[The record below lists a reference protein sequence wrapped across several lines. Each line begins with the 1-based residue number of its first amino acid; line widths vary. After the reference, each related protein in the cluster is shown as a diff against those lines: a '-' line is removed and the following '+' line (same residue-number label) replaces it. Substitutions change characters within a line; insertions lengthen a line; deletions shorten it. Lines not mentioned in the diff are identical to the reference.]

1 MADLRNFSRKESL
14 VERKRRQWAQEKAE
28 LQEWYPFGKPGAG
41 APLKSPLLAAAD
53 QPTKSCPQDLAYN
66 CQAAAAAADVGRT
79 LPLRNGVDGFDGING
94 PSSVVMPQRMDATP
108 YVSYNTGENSYVKLY
123 PFPYSAFYHET
134 GQFYHPNH
142 QVATNGLMQAQ
153 IACPPPPPP
162 ARFDGFVPQGQAAG
176 QLITAT
182 DSLYSAPINRPA
194 DPFACPYYH
203 GAIGQPRLMPSNTAM
218 SLNHAF
224 PCASSTPYRAL
235 STTTSGLCPPP
246 GGAFQESPIGIEMD
260 KVNNMV
266 APATAYVS
274 PMIFGQQMPQP
285 SSCSPNECDV
295 RSLCSGGDAVDS
307 SLLTMHDHAMSKSY
321 PGTSDEYGIHKRRAI
336 VTAPRNEHDLEE
348 RRARSIQ
355 QKKAIDEQIQE
366 QRRKK
371 LEEAE
376 KERKEMERIERERQ
390 RIEYREAMESK
401 MERSKWKRMQDLEQ
415 MRENAILES
424 WEKAKED
431 AALMKHARLRKHAS
445 LSNNEDEFVLVA
457 GLNGLI
463 SEDAC
468 PTANGMSSSS
478 AFSDNNSEGSHS
490 RSDYGRVPSRIAADE
505 RPIKPLSNS
514 SPFDMWDDLISK
526 QRSAVDA
533 VKLSKK
539 DSTTAGETKENGAPF
554 PRRTNGQDSLHRSK
568 SDLAPIAGN
577 GLRMS
582 RPKASLRTSIV
593 RPLMRRRQEKTTP
606 EEAPTASLPK
616 SAGLGERLSKK
627 LSFGS
632 KSGKKESSS
641 NGLPPQPLSP
651 SAKTKGGSSTASS
664 LISQLSASLH
674 IGSRKSKRQQ
684 QPATIASSVPLTRK
698 NRASVFVPE
707 NPFGDSFGG
716 LNPLC
721 QPLNT
726 RNRRTKRTAEMAKEN
741 VVVDKNDDKLN
752 NGSMEK
758 SLPSSLSNSSST
770 GEYDTVSSPPC
781 TFSRSPSLRSP
792 SLSGFNSKSPL
803 YQTISSKIRCSTES
817 QKKVME
823 QLLQL
828 RKVHC
833 INISLLMWLKYATP
847 TPSIYIYMYLQQLKE
862 KQKAIEDAI
871 LKPMAVQ
878 KPSSLAA
885 GNGL

>member
-1 MADLRNFSRKESL
+1 MADLCNFSRKESL

-41 APLKSPLLAAAD
+41 APLKSPIPAMD
-53 QPTKSCPQDLAYN
+53 QPTKSSPQDLAYN
-66 CQAAAAAADVGRT
+66 SQAATAAADVGRN
-79 LPLRNGVDGFDGING
+79 LPLRNGVDNFDGVNG
-94 PSSVVMPQRMDATP
+94 PPSVVMPQRMDASP
-108 YVSYNTGENSYVKLY
+108 YVPYNTGESSFVKLY

-142 QVATNGLMQAQ
+142 QVATSGLMQAQ
-153 IACPPPPPP
+153 IACPHPPP

-182 DSLYSAPINRPA
+182 DSLYSTPINRPA

-218 SLNHAF
+218 PLNHAF

-235 STTTSGLCPPP
+235 STVTTGVCQPP
-246 GGAFQESPIGIEMD
+246 GGAFQGSPIGIEMD
-260 KVNNMV
+260 RVNNLA

-285 SSCSPNECDV
+285 PSYSPNGCDV

-307 SLLTMHDHAMSKSY
+307 SLLTMHDQAMSKSY
-321 PGTSDEYGIHKRRAI
+321 PGTSDDYGIHKRRAI
-336 VTAPRNEHDLEE
+336 VTAPRNEYDLEE

-376 KERKEMERIERERQ
+376 RERKEMERIERERQ
-390 RIEYREAMESK
+390 RIEFREAMESK

-415 MRENAILES
+415 MRENAVLES

-457 GLNGLI
+457 GLNGL
-463 SEDAC
+463 EDSC
-468 PTANGMSSSS
+468 PTVNGMSTANGMSSSS

-505 RPIKPLSNS
+505 RPIKPLSSS
-514 SPFDMWDDLISK
+514 SPLDMWDDLISK
-526 QRSAVDA
+526 QRSAADT
-533 VKLSKK
+533 VKLPKK
-539 DSTTAGETKENGAPF
+539 DITAAGETKENGAP
-554 PRRTNGQDSLHRSK
+554 PSRRTNGQDSLHRSK
-568 SDLAPIAGN
+568 SDLTPTVGSGSRI
-577 GLRMS
+577 S

-616 SAGLGERLSKK
+616 SVGFGERLSKK
-627 LSFGS
+627 LSFS

-641 NGLPPQPLSP
+641 NGLPPPSP
-651 SAKTKGGSSTASS
+651 SAKTKGSSTASS

-674 IGSRKSKRQQ
+674 IGSRKSKRQ
-684 QPATIASSVPLTRK
+684 PIASSVPLARK

-726 RNRRTKRTAEMAKEN
+726 RNRRTKRTAETDKGN
-741 VVVDKNDDKLN
+741 VDKSDEKLN
-752 NGSMEK
+752 NASMEK
-758 SLPSSLSNSSST
+758 SVPSSLSNSSSI

-823 QLLQL
+823 QLFQL
-828 RKVHC
+828 RK
-833 INISLLMWLKYATP
+833 
-847 TPSIYIYMYLQQLKE
+847 QLKE

-871 LKPMAVQ
+871 MKPMIVQ